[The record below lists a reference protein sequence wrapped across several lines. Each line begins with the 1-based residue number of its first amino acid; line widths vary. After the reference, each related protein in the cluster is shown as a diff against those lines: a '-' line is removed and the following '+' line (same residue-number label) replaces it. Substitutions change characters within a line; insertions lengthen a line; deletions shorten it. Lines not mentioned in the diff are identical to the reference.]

1 MKLNKKI
8 EKKITKILQNNEK
21 LIQITTKIHIKL
33 NKNNDKKTQIKKKK
47 EWKILTFMVCLVSA
61 ENYKKKKRKN
71 KINEKG
77 LLKKLEK

>member
-1 MKLNKKI
+1 LNKKI

-47 EWKILTFMVCLVSA
+47 E
-61 ENYKKKKRKN
+61 
-71 KINEKG
+71 
-77 LLKKLEK
+77 